1 MTLKNKVAIVTGV
14 NREIGAAMA
23 ETLAGAGAQVLATHY
38 GEAERVAVLV
48 ARVQAAGGTIATI
61 DADLRH
67 IAACQRVAASAVEL
81 YGRIDIFA
89 ANAGVTLRSPFLET
103 TEATWD
109 MLVNLN
115 LKGAYFGAQAAAQQM
130 VAQGLAGPAKAPY
143 RIVFTSSVTGIQ
155 AAPGSSVYAVTKAG
169 LRHMAVT
176 LAGELGQYG
185 ITVNA
190 IAPGA
195 VLNERN
201 LAEQPNY
208 EAVWNDITPVGRV
221 GQPQDIANALRF
233 LVSPEAEWISAQ
245 TIVVDGG
252 WSVLGHYPHE

>member
-1 MTLKNKVAIVTGV
+1 MKLQNKIAIVTGA

-23 ETLAGAGAQVLATHY
+23 ATLAGAGALVLAAHY
-38 GEAERVAVLV
+38 GEADRVAVLV
-48 ARVQAAGGTIATI
+48 ERVRAAGGTIATI
-61 DADLRH
+61 DIDLRQV
-67 IAACQRVAASAVEL
+67 AACQRVAARAVEL
-81 YGRIDIFA
+81 YGRIDIFV

-109 MLVNLN
+109 TLVGLN

-130 VAQGLAGPAKAPY
+130 AAQGVAGPAKAPY

-208 EAVWNDITPVGRV
+208 EAVWDTVTPVGRV
-221 GQPQDIANALRF
+221 GQPQDIANALGF

-252 WSVLGHYPHE
+252 WSVLGQYPRE